1 MRMPLSWRQG
11 MCVGVSAVV
20 LLAGACASGGG
31 RGREARTTPRT
42 DAPVSPRV
50 IPAGQPIPK
59 GGGYYKVGDPYRID
73 GVLFTPAEDPAY
85 DRTGIAS
92 FYSEDFHGRRTAN
105 GEIFDM
111 WALTAAHPTLPMPS
125 FAYVTNVSNGR
136 TLLVRINDRG
146 PYAHNRVIDLSRA
159 AARLLGFETTGTSYV
174 RVRYAGR
181 APINGD
187 DHYEQRFLA
196 SQHWYRVAAW
206 NGAPTPRSR

>member
-1 MRMPLSWRQG
+1 MRMPFSWRRAA
-11 MCVGVSAVV
+11 CLGVSV
-20 LLAGACASGGG
+20 LVLCAAACARGD
-31 RGREARTTPRT
+31 RGREARTTPKT

-50 IPAGQPIPK
+50 IPMGQPIPK

-73 GVLFTPAEDPAY
+73 GALFTPAEDPTY

-92 FYSEDFHGRRTAN
+92 FYSEDFHGRKTAN
-105 GEIFDM
+105 SEIFDM

-125 FAYVTNVSNGR
+125 YAYVTNLANGR

-146 PYAHNRVIDLSRA
+146 PYARGRVIDLSRA
-159 AARLLGFETTGTSYV
+159 AARLLAFETHGTSYV

-187 DHYEQRFLA
+187 DRHEQRFLA

-206 NGAPTPRSR
+206 NGAPYPRNR